1 MIFERYQANL
11 GSMNNGQNLIY
22 LQS

>member
-22 LQS
+22 LQP